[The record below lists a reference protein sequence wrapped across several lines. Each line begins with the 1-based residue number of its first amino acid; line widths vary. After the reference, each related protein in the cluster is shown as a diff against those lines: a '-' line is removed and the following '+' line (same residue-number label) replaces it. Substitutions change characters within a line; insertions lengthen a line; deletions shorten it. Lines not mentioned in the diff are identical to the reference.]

1 MCLCLPDFYDC
12 KKSIRIGL
20 SMSSPAMSAVSILT
34 KFQLYLPLSAFWIS
48 DLYTGFQTVG
58 EIYLWIRKKY
68 IPLIFGKEALA
79 LKITSSAEEACFS
92 SPVILIV
99 PLLPA

>member
-1 MCLCLPDFYDC
+1 
-12 KKSIRIGL
+12 
-20 SMSSPAMSAVSILT
+20 MSSPAMSAVSILT

-68 IPLIFGKEALA
+68 IPLIFGNEAV
-79 LKITSSAEEACFS
+79 TSIVTSPAEVIYFS

-99 PLLPA
+99 PLYPVSRFSLVIFLSKV